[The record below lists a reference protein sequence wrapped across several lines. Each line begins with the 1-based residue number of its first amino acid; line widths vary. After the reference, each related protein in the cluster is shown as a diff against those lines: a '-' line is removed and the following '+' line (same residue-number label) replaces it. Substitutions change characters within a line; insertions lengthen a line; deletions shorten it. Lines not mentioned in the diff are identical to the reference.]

1 MMNNSMLGGL
11 LGVVLAAGLQ
21 LLISAKAEEISASG
35 PSSITQETPR
45 DNKRQLPKSL
55 ARTRIG
61 YSMST
66 GTSSSMQ

>member
-1 MMNNSMLGGL
+1 MNNSMLGGL
-11 LGVVLAAGLQ
+11 LGVVLTAGLQ
-21 LLISAKAEEISASG
+21 LLISAKAEETSASR
-35 PSSITQETPR
+35 PDSITHETPR